1 MHRKPRTF
9 SPPSAAGTTLVE
21 VVAGLALL
29 GSLLVGLLMAK
40 ARFTRQAAVADRRMQ
55 AIAAADSILS
65 AWHRDPKKLVRNGAG
80 TMSDDPSLAWRSQI
94 VANPPIEDLGGQV
107 VRLEMIDRRDGGV
120 LVGVDYVAEPP
131 PKVEAVGPAK
141 SPGAATAAPSP
152 RRRPH
157 APGVHTR

>member
-1 MHRKPRTF
+1 M
-9 SPPSAAGTTLVE
+9 TLVE

-29 GSLLVGLLMAK
+29 GSLLVGLLLAK
-40 ARFTRQAAVADRRMQ
+40 ARYTRQSAIADRRLQ

-65 AWHRDPKKLVRNGAG
+65 TWHRDPKTLARSGSG
-80 TMSDDPSLAWRSQI
+80 TVSDDASLLWRSY
-94 VANPPIEDLGGQV
+94 VLANPPAEDLGGQV
-107 VRLEMIDRRDGGV
+107 VRLEIIDSRNAQM

-131 PKVEAVGPAK
+131 PKVETSSQTKP
-141 SPGAATAAPSP
+141 PGATPASPSP